1 MQGPKCH
8 PQGHA
13 SHVAASL
20 PLGSPANTFSCLRF
34 QAVEIGIGSFA
45 VVPTHAT
52 VAEGKVLPIERPMF
66 ILNKP
71 VKMFYSLESEEA
83 KIPGKRMGSFPCS
96 GLTIWLGAST
106 SNTANKD
113 SSNLQSAECGHRC
126 GSPPPCSSLSSQP
139 GLLSSSMLQLA
150 AHSRRQSFAWT
161 FLYILEMWM
170 KLKGGHCPPVLP

>member
-1 MQGPKCH
+1 MPPARASSCPSGAAVQGPKCH

-20 PLGSPANTFSCLRF
+20 PLGSPANTFSCLCF
-34 QAVEIGIGSFA
+34 QAVEIGIGNFA

-106 SNTANKD
+106 SNTKTLLTCKVLSVGTDVVVHHPA
-113 SSNLQSAECGHRC
+113 
-126 GSPPPCSSLSSQP
+126 PP
-139 GLLSSSMLQLA
+139 
-150 AHSRRQSFAWT
+150 
-161 FLYILEMWM
+161 
-170 KLKGGHCPPVLP
+170 